1 MPKPHKL
8 LLNLERIGSH
18 QIQFLTLQK
27 GANLPLTSG
36 VLRLHISRAN
46 YATKWF
52 KSYSEREP
60 ELPSPVGR
68 GWEDRNGK
76 LVATLAMS
84 QPAPDAV
91 MTIIKCNC
99 SRDECKGNCSCTQN
113 DLPCTLLCGCKCEAV
128 KDIDLNYKEANDD
141 GDNSPQ

>member
-1 MPKPHKL
+1 M
-8 LLNLERIGSH
+8 
-18 QIQFLTLQK
+18 
-27 GANLPLTSG
+27 
-36 VLRLHISRAN
+36 
-46 YATKWF
+46 
-52 KSYSEREP
+52 
-60 ELPSPVGR
+60 GR

-113 DLPCTLLCGCKCEAV
+113 DLPCTLLCVCKCEAV

-141 GDNSPQ
+141 GDNSPW